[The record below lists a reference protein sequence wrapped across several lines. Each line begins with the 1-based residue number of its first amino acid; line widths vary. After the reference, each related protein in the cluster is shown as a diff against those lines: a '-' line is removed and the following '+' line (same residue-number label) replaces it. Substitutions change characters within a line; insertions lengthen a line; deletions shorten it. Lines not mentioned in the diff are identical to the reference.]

1 MRLHNC
7 YFGTFCII
15 GIFLPLRPRMQK
27 AKALAQNGCPV
38 QWHDLYLRP
47 QEIWVS
53 ENHRVLVG
61 WYFLIFCGDC
71 KTPVDFNFGVS
82 SIISCKSSIF
92 TNTGFSGLINDS
104 KASRRI
110 GNRPRATSILHP
122 RILLKCCALQCFM
135 WCESPFLCVI
145 TMWSA
150 FFTAFYNEI
159 CLNWVFDMELQKRPF
174 RCGFVL
180 QDHDISHLGH
190 LGQFYPSCFHTGIA
204 CLTNFPSPLPRV
216 GVCPQAGIYQLFSCS
231 ATPHQLYLYA
241 PAGFHGSG
249 GRF

>member
-1 MRLHNC
+1 
-7 YFGTFCII
+7 
-15 GIFLPLRPRMQK
+15 MQK

-47 QEIWVS
+47 QEICVS

-61 WYFLIFCGDC
+61 WYFLIFCADC

-104 KASRRI
+104 KASPRI

-159 CLNWVFDMELQKRPF
+159 CLNWVFEMELQKRLFCVSLWFRASGPRHFTSWPF
-174 RCGFVL
+174 GAILSQLLSYRHRLFDKLPIAIATRRCMSTSWNLSTFFL
-180 QDHDISHLGH
+180 QRHT
-190 LGQFYPSCFHTGIA
+190 PSIVPVCTRR
-204 CLTNFPSPLPRV
+204 FPR
-216 GVCPQAGIYQLFSCS
+216 
-231 ATPHQLYLYA
+231 
-241 PAGFHGSG
+241 
-249 GRF
+249 